1 VKTELVILPGIFL
14 VKHLCFEDAMTEAA
28 KVSAFGGATHNLSH
42 SFNSTLSLD
51 EFLLQG
57 LGSVKSLTIVF
68 FGIKT

>member
-1 VKTELVILPGIFL
+1 
-14 VKHLCFEDAMTEAA
+14 MTEAA

-57 LGSVKSLTIVF
+57 LRSVKPLSYFLALMVSYRPARLDLYESGSIE
-68 FGIKT
+68 